1 MGCRRF
7 VQGLAF
13 ARLFLALRFG
23 RNVQQRCFRCSE
35 LAIPATMSGFGERLS
50 QRQKA
55 FKKGVDAD
63 DARRKREDA
72 AVQLRKQ
79 TRDEALMKKRMV
91 NDIPAA
97 GQTTDPMAL
106 AQMGER
112 MATVPSNCAVE
123 QIPALSQALLS
134 DDPQAQFNA
143 TQQFRK
149 LLSIEQNPPISEV
162 INAGVV
168 PRFVQFLKEI
178 NRPDLQFEAAWVL
191 TNIASGNA
199 DQTRVVVEQGALPIF
214 VQLLQSPN
222 DDVREQAVWALGN
235 IAGDSPNFRDLV
247 LQSGGLHPVM
257 TVLRESEKTSMM
269 RNATWTLSNLCRGK
283 PPPPFEW
290 VSPALGTLAN
300 LIYSCDCEVL
310 TDACWALSYL
320 SDGPNERITAVIQ
333 AGVCR
338 RLVELLLHTSPL
350 VQTPALRAV
359 GNIVTGDDNQTQVI
373 LQSGALPSLLK
384 LLSHAKKAIRK
395 ESCWT
400 ISNITA
406 GNREQ
411 IQEVINNGLLPP
423 VIHLLQTADFDI
435 KKEAAWAISNATS
448 GGSPQ
453 QVEYLVEMQCIKP
466 LFSLPTNWQR
476 SFGSPVLDAMAAQD
490 PEERWAGLAAPDG
503 PERVARPPQ
512 DGGERREEAAAAP
525 GQLAETIS
533 RKVATVP
540 RVNPYSDLSPIS
552 RKIAEDLTEAEQV
565 RAKQGPAGNERKSLG
580 GCHA

>member
-1 MGCRRF
+1 
-7 VQGLAF
+7 
-13 ARLFLALRFG
+13 
-23 RNVQQRCFRCSE
+23 
-35 LAIPATMSGFGERLS
+35 MSGFGERLS

-79 TRDEALMKKRMV
+79 TRDEALQKKRMV
-91 NDIPAA
+91 NDLPAGA
-97 GQTTDPMAL
+97 TPEASGIVDFSMQGQA
-106 AQMGER
+106 AQGMQTGFGGASG
-112 MATVPSNCAVE
+112 MPLE
-123 QIPALSQALLS
+123 QIPHLRQMLMS

-143 TQQFRK
+143 TQQYRK
-149 LLSIEQNPPISEV
+149 LLSIEQNPPIQEV
-162 INAGVV
+162 IQSEVV
-168 PRFVQFLKEI
+168 PRFVQFLKEVS
-178 NRPDLQFEAAWVL
+178 RPDLQFEAAWVL
-191 TNIASGNA
+191 TNIASGTA
-199 DQTRVVVEQGALPIF
+199 EQTRIVVEQGALPIF

-247 LQSGGLHPVM
+247 LQSGGLNPIM

-300 LIYSCDCEVL
+300 LIYSSDVEVL

-320 SDGPNERITAVIQ
+320 SDGPNERITAVIH

-338 RLVELLLHTSPL
+338 RLVELLLHSSPL

-359 GNIVTGDDNQTQVI
+359 GNIVTGDDHQTQVI
-373 LQSGALPSLLK
+373 LQSGVLPALTK

-411 IQEVINNGLLPP
+411 IQEVIAASLFPP
-423 VIHLLQTADFDI
+423 VLHLLQTGDFDI
-435 KKEAAWAISNATS
+435 KKEAAWAISNSTS

-453 QVEYLVEMQCIKP
+453 QVEYLVEAGCIKP
-466 LFSLPTNWQR
+466 MVDLLSVSDAKIIGVALEALDNILKVGKNKSQEVGMAENPFATLVEQADGLSKIEALQEDPNEEVYQKAMKILENYFPLEDDGIQDDNNNAQAAGFQP
-476 SFGSPVLDAMAAQD
+476 FGAQM
-490 PEERWAGLAAPDG
+490 
-503 PERVARPPQ
+503 PQ
-512 DGGERREEAAAAP
+512 GGFTFG
-525 GQLAETIS
+525 GQ
-533 RKVATVP
+533 
-540 RVNPYSDLSPIS
+540 
-552 RKIAEDLTEAEQV
+552 Q
-565 RAKQGPAGNERKSLG
+565 
-580 GCHA
+580 

>member
-1 MGCRRF
+1 
-7 VQGLAF
+7 
-13 ARLFLALRFG
+13 
-23 RNVQQRCFRCSE
+23 
-35 LAIPATMSGFGERLS
+35 MSGFGDRLS

-91 NDIPAA
+91 NDLPPG
-97 GQTTDPMAL
+97 GQLPDPMA
-106 AQMGER
+106 MMHSG
-112 MATVPSNCAVE
+112 MATGPSNCE
-123 QIPALSQALLS
+123 QIPALSQALMS
-134 DDPQAQFNA
+134 DDPQAQFSA

-199 DQTRVVVEQGALPIF
+199 DQTRVVVEHGALPIF

-300 LIYSCDCEVL
+300 LIYSSDCEVL

-338 RLVELLLHTSPL
+338 RLVELLLHSSPL

-406 GNREQ
+406 GNRDQ

-453 QVEYLVEMQCIKP
+453 QVEYLVESGCVKP
-466 LFSLPTNWQR
+466 LVDLLAVSDAKIIGVALEALENILKVGKDKQQEMGMAENPFANKIETADGLPKIEALQEDPNEEVYQKAMKILEKYFPLEDDDADIIDDASAPQFQFGAQVPTGGF
-476 SFGSPVLDAMAAQD
+476 SFGS
-490 PEERWAGLAAPDG
+490 
-503 PERVARPPQ
+503 
-512 DGGERREEAAAAP
+512 
-525 GQLAETIS
+525 
-533 RKVATVP
+533 
-540 RVNPYSDLSPIS
+540 
-552 RKIAEDLTEAEQV
+552 
-565 RAKQGPAGNERKSLG
+565 
-580 GCHA
+580 

>member
-1 MGCRRF
+1 MLKRLENS
-7 VQGLAF
+7 LA
-13 ARLFLALRFG
+13 
-23 RNVQQRCFRCSE
+23 E
-35 LAIPATMSGFGERLS
+35 MSGFGDRLS

-72 AVQLRKQ
+72 AVQLRKA

-91 NDIPAA
+91 NEVPPA
-97 GQTTDPMAL
+97 GQIPDPMGM
-106 AQMGER
+106 AQMHTG
-112 MATVPSNCAVE
+112 MATMPGSNCAVE
-123 QIPALSQALLS
+123 QIPALSQALMS

-199 DQTRVVVEQGALPIF
+199 DQTRVVVEHGALPIF

-300 LIYSCDCEVL
+300 LIYSSDCEVL

-373 LQSGALPSLLK
+373 LHSGALPSLLK

-453 QVEYLVEMQCIKP
+453 QVEYLVEMNCVKP
-466 LFSLPTNWQR
+466 LVDLLAVSDAKIIGVALEALENILKVGKDKQQELGLQDNPFGNKIETADGLPKIEALQEDPNEEVYQKAMKILEKYFPLEDDDADIGEDASAPNFQFGAQVPTGGF
-476 SFGSPVLDAMAAQD
+476 SFGS
-490 PEERWAGLAAPDG
+490 
-503 PERVARPPQ
+503 
-512 DGGERREEAAAAP
+512 
-525 GQLAETIS
+525 
-533 RKVATVP
+533 
-540 RVNPYSDLSPIS
+540 
-552 RKIAEDLTEAEQV
+552 
-565 RAKQGPAGNERKSLG
+565 
-580 GCHA
+580 